1 LGHCYTTANC
11 ILKRESIY
19 ALLFFFIGEVKPK
32 ERPLR
37 RQPKVI
43 KKNFTTSLLSPA
55 KFAYAHLLGHS
66 QVGHATGTV
75 SWWDDRDKVHSLF
88 FNSSMPDLYPFF

>member
-1 LGHCYTTANC
+1 MGHCYTANC

-19 ALLFFFIGEVKPK
+19 ALLFFFIGEVKSK

-43 KKNFTTSLLSPA
+43 NKKTSPHPYYPQLSLHIHTYWDS
-55 KFAYAHLLGHS
+55 FL
-66 QVGHATGTV
+66 VGRQG
-75 SWWDDRDKVHSLF
+75 
-88 FNSSMPDLYPFF
+88 

>member
-1 LGHCYTTANC
+1 MGHCYTANC

-19 ALLFFFIGEVKPK
+19 ALLFFFIGEVKSK

-43 KKNFTTSLLSPA
+43 NKKLHHIPIIPS
-55 KFAYAHLLGHS
+55 
-66 QVGHATGTV
+66 
-75 SWWDDRDKVHSLF
+75 
-88 FNSSMPDLYPFF
+88 